1 MTTSRRPP
9 AGKRPP
15 LRPEGLNKEAETLR
29 RFARRA
35 RDPGTRQDFE
45 DMAERRARVAQA
57 VEALVSDP
65 PADEV
70 APTETAKPD
79 KPAKKP

>member
-1 MTTSRRPP
+1 METSRRPP
-9 AGKRPP
+9 PGKRPP

-45 DMAERRARVAQA
+45 DMAERRARVARA

-65 PADEV
+65 PADE
-70 APTETAKPD
+70 APQPPKPD
-79 KPAKKP
+79 PIKRP

>member
-1 MTTSRRPP
+1 MTIHRHPP
-9 AGKRPP
+9 AGKRPA

-45 DMAERRARVAQA
+45 DMAERRARVALA
-57 VEALVSDP
+57 VEALVYDP
-65 PADEV
+65 PADE
-70 APTETAKPD
+70 ASHPPSD
-79 KPAKKP
+79 KTVKRP